1 MKMTNKIE
9 ETHPVEKHV
18 YDDLFCPRNIAVAG
32 ASNMSGK
39 MGNLFVRHLLD
50 GYRGDLYLVHPTE
63 EEIEGVAVHND
74 LTMVP
79 EPVDLLIALVPQ
91 KQMVSLLHSCM
102 PGRVKFM
109 LAIPSGF
116 GEVSSQGKQH
126 ELKLV
131 RMARERGI
139 RVIGP
144 NTMGLLNGA
153 LGLNA
158 SMAPFNPRGGKG
170 FSCVTQS
177 GGFGMTIN
185 MYLQDHPLK
194 MAKFCDLGNT
204 SDVPVEDILH
214 YYFQDEDTRIIG
226 VFLESIGQKD
236 EFIEEIEKIARSKPV
251 ICTLLGRSTDGRRAS
266 EGHLGHYSDNPR
278 LDMGKETKNVIPA
291 RTGLELLHITKG
303 LSWQPM
309 PKGRRA
315 AILTGSGG
323 IGAELVDLCVENG
336 LQVPQFPQR
345 LQDVLR
351 HHLPSYACVKNPVDL
366 TPIWWQYPDI
376 YPLIIGELN
385 RSAEVD
391 ILIVAVLDVATTI
404 KALAES
410 LAKCFTPKPQQ
421 VMHKPVYVYW
431 ASTNGMMEHMRIL
444 ENAHIPCYRSTL
456 ETVRTAAAVC
466 RYGSRTTRDKCSI

>member
-1 MKMTNKIE
+1 MTNKIGKVS
-9 ETHPVEKHV
+9 PSNKPL
-18 YDDLFCPRNIAVAG
+18 YDNLFCPRNIAVVG
-32 ASNMSGK
+32 ASNTPGK

-50 GYRGDLYLVHPTE
+50 GYSGGLYLVHPTE
-63 EEIEGVAVHND
+63 KEIEGVAVYND

-79 EPVDLLIALVPQ
+79 EPVDLLIALIPQ
-91 KQMVSLLHSCM
+91 KQMVSLLHSCL
-102 PGRVKFM
+102 PGQVKFM

-116 GEVSSQGKQH
+116 GEVSPRGKQD
-126 ELKLV
+126 ELALV
-131 RMARERGI
+131 RMAQERGI

-144 NTMGLLNGA
+144 NTLGLLNSA

-158 SMAPFNPRGGKG
+158 SMAPFNPSGGAG

-177 GGFGMTIN
+177 GGFGMAIN

-204 SDVPVEDILH
+204 SDVSVIEILQ

-236 EFIEEIEKIARSKPV
+236 EFIGEIENVAGSKPV
-251 ICTLLGRSTDGRRAS
+251 ICTLLGRSTDGLRAS
-266 EGHLGHYSDNPR
+266 EAHLGHCSDNSK
-278 LDMGKETKNVIPA
+278 LDMGKKANHIIPA
-291 RTGLELLHITKG
+291 HTGLELLHIAKG
-303 LSWQPM
+303 LSWQPL
-309 PKGRRA
+309 PKGRRT

-336 LQVPQFPQR
+336 LQVPRFSHQ
-345 LQDVLR
+345 LQGKLR
-351 HHLPSYACVKNPVDL
+351 PHLPSYAGVGNPVDL
-366 TPIWWQYPDI
+366 TPVWWQYPDI
-376 YPLIIGELN
+376 YPPLIRALS

-404 KALAES
+404 RELAES
-410 LAKCFTPKPQQ
+410 LAECFTTGAQQ
-421 VMHKPVYVYW
+421 TMPGKPVYVYW
-431 ASTNGMMEHMRIL
+431 ASTDGMMAHMRIL

-456 ETVRTAAAVC
+456 ETVRTAAALC
-466 RYGSRTTRDKCSI
+466 RYGTKSLGSVG

>member
-1 MKMTNKIE
+1 MSSAR
-9 ETHPVEKHV
+9 KHIF
-18 YDDLFCPRNIAVAG
+18 DDLFCPRNIAVAG
-32 ASNMSGK
+32 ASNTPGK

-63 EEIEGVAVHND
+63 KEIEGVAVHNN
-74 LTMVP
+74 LAMVP

-91 KQMVSLLHSCM
+91 KQMVSLLHSCL
-102 PGRVKFM
+102 PGRVKFL

-116 GEVSSQGKQH
+116 GETSPQGKQY
-126 ELKLV
+126 ELELV

-144 NTMGLLNGA
+144 NTLGLLNCA

-177 GGFGMTIN
+177 GGFGMAIN

-204 SDVPVEDILH
+204 SDVPVADILH

-226 VFLESIGQKD
+226 VFLESIGQEGDFFK
-236 EFIEEIEKIARSKPV
+236 KIDHMAGSKPV
-251 ICTLLGRSTDGRRAS
+251 ICTLLGRSTDGQRAS
-266 EGHLGHYSDNPR
+266 EAHLGHHSDNSKLNMR
-278 LDMGKETKNVIPA
+278 KETKHVILA

-303 LSWQPM
+303 LSWQPL
-309 PKGRRA
+309 PNGRRA

-323 IGAELVDLCVENG
+323 IGTELVDLCVENG
-336 LQVPQFPQR
+336 LQVPQFSER
-345 LQDVLR
+345 LQDNLR
-351 HHLPSYACVKNPVDL
+351 HHLPSYAGVKNPVDL
-366 TPIWWQYPDI
+366 MPIWWQYPDI

-391 ILIVAVLDVATTI
+391 ILIIAVLDVATTI
-404 KALAES
+404 RALAES
-410 LAKCFTPKPQQ
+410 LAGCLAPKPQQ
-421 VMHKPVYVYW
+421 VMDKPVYVYW
-431 ASTNGMMEHMRIL
+431 ASINGMMEHMRIL

-456 ETVRTAAAVC
+456 ETVRVAAAIC
-466 RYGSRTTRDKCSI
+466 EYGSGTAGNSENSEGIIEQL